1 MGQTGLVPTTFF
13 KFFPFSHKIVLTAF
27 FEFVVVWFEV
37 EDWDITGEVG
47 VGLDDLTDELCCES
61 FTRMIGDENVNP
73 FALR

>member
-13 KFFPFSHKIVLTAF
+13 KLFPLSHKIVLTAF
-27 FEFVVVWFEV
+27 FEFMAVWLE
-37 EDWDITGEVG
+37 EETWELTEEVG
-47 VGLDDLTDELCCES
+47 VGLDDSTDELGCES